1 MAYDKEKSATRLAA
15 EFERIATE
23 CPEKKATS
31 IVASAIAGEIALAFA
46 EAEVEVR
53 VKIQQEIAA
62 VPATVAIDETV
73 KGVLR

>member
-1 MAYDKEKSATRLAA
+1 MAYDKTATAAWLAA

-23 CPEKKATS
+23 CPGKKATA
-31 IVASAIAGEIALAFA
+31 IVAGAVA
-46 EAEVEVR
+46 EAIDRAFKSVEVEVR

-62 VPATVAIDETV
+62 VPVTIAIDETV